1 MELLRIIT
9 AGSVDDGKS
18 TLIGRLLYDS
28 QSLLTDQLS
37 ALERSS
43 KKKGLSAIDFSL
55 LTDGLKDEIEQGI
68 TIDVAYRYF
77 ATGKRKCIIADT
89 PGHVQYTR
97 NFVTAASGA
106 NLALLLIDARKGV
119 TEQTRRHSLIASLM
133 GIKHLVFC
141 INKMDLVD
149 YQETIFE
156 DIRKSVTELVSK
168 LEIYDVRFIPMSAL
182 QGENLVH
189 RSDKMPWYTGWGL
202 LETLENT
209 HISSDRNMIDGRFPV
224 QTVIRVNTS
233 ETPDYRAYAGQVSSG
248 VFRVGDEVVVMPSGF
263 CSRISK
269 IFGAKGY
276 ADTAEPPQS
285 VSIILE
291 DDIDVSRGNM
301 IVKKNNHAS
310 ALQQIDV
317 MLCWLD
323 MSVMQLGRRYVVRHT
338 TQELKGMIKDVVY
351 KINIDSFSRNEDEK
365 ELKMNDIARVKLQL
379 SQPLLCDTYRLNRI
393 TGSLIL
399 IDEQTN
405 NTVASGMIMN

>member
-28 QSLLTDQLS
+28 QALLTDQLS

-43 KKKGLSAIDFSL
+43 KKKGLTAIDFSL

-106 NLALLLIDARKGV
+106 NLALLLVDARKGV

-133 GIKHLVFC
+133 GIRHLVFC

-149 YQETIFE
+149 YSEAVFE
-156 DIRKSVTELVSK
+156 DIRLAVTELVSK

-182 QGENLVH
+182 HGENLVR
-189 RSDKMPWYTGWGL
+189 RSDAMPWYTGWGL
-202 LETLENT
+202 LETLENI

-224 QTVIRVNTS
+224 QAVIRVNTS
-233 ETPDYRAYAGQVSSG
+233 ETPDYRAYAGQVASG
-248 VFRVGDEVVVMPSGF
+248 VFRVGDEITVMPSGF
-263 CSRISK
+263 SSRISK
-269 IFGAKGY
+269 IFGPKGY
-276 ADTAEPPQS
+276 IDIAEPPLS
-285 VSIILE
+285 VSILLE

-310 ALQQIDV
+310 ALQDMDV

-323 MSVMQLGRRYVVRHT
+323 AAPMLPGKRYIVRHT
-338 TQELKGMIKDVVY
+338 TQELKGVVRELVY
-351 KINIDSFSRNEDEK
+351 KINIDGFSRNETEK
-365 ELKMNDIARVKLQL
+365 EMKMNDIARIRLHL
-379 SQPLLCDTYRLNRI
+379 SQPLLCDSYRLNRV

-399 IDEQTN
+399 VDEQTN

>member
-28 QSLLTDQLS
+28 QSLLADQLS

-43 KKKGLSAIDFSL
+43 QRKGLAAIDFSL

-149 YQETIFE
+149 YSETVFE
-156 DIRKSVTELVSK
+156 EIRNSVTSLVSK
-168 LEIYDVRFIPMSAL
+168 LEVYDVRFIPMSAL
-182 QGENLVH
+182 HGENLVQ
-189 RSDKMPWYTGWGL
+189 RSGKMSWYTGWGL
-202 LETLENT
+202 LETLENI

-224 QTVIRVNTS
+224 QTVIRVNTDA
-233 ETPDYRAYAGQVSSG
+233 TPDYRAYAGQVASG
-248 VFRVGDEVVVMPSGF
+248 IFRTGDEVVVMPSGF
-263 CSRISK
+263 SSRISA
-269 IFGAKGY
+269 IYGPKGY
-276 ADTAEPPQS
+276 TDVAEPPLS
-285 VSIILE
+285 VSILLE

-301 IVKKNNHAS
+301 IVKKNNQAG
-310 ALQQIDV
+310 ALQDIDV

-323 MSVMQLGRRYVVRHT
+323 ATPLSPARRYIVRHT
-338 TQELKGMIKDVVY
+338 TQELKGMVREVVY
-351 KINIDSFSRNEDEK
+351 KVNIDSFSRNEEEK
-365 ELKMNDIARVKLQL
+365 ELKMNDIARVKLRL
-379 SQPLLCDTYRLNRI
+379 SQPLLCDSYRLNRV

-399 IDEQTN
+399 VDEQTN

>member
-43 KKKGLSAIDFSL
+43 KKKGLSQIDFSL

-97 NFVTAASGA
+97 NFITAASGA

-119 TEQTRRHSLIASLM
+119 TEQTRRHALIASMM

-149 YQETIFE
+149 YSEAVFE
-156 DIRKSVTELVSK
+156 DIRATISLLVSK
-168 LEIYDVRFIPMSAL
+168 LEVYDVRFIPMSAL
-182 QGENLVH
+182 NGENLVH
-189 RSDKMPWYTGWGL
+189 GSEKMLWYTGWGL
-202 LETLENT
+202 LETLENI
-209 HISSDRNMIDGRFPV
+209 HISSDRNLIDGRFPV
-224 QTVIRVNTS
+224 QTVIRVNTP
-233 ETPDYRAYAGQVSSG
+233 ETPDYRGYAGQVASG
-248 VFRVGDEVVVMPSGF
+248 MFYVGDEVVVMPSGF
-263 CSRISK
+263 SSRISG
-269 IFGAKGY
+269 IYGAKGY
-276 ADTAEPPQS
+276 VGVAEPPMS
-285 VSIILE
+285 VSLLLE
-291 DDIDVSRGNM
+291 DEIDVSRGNM
-301 IVKKNNHAS
+301 IVKKNNRPEAT
-310 ALQQIDV
+310 QDIDV

-323 MSVMQLGRRYVVRHT
+323 AAPLQQGKRYIVRHT
-338 TQELKGMIKDVVY
+338 TQEVKGMVREVLY
-351 KINIDSFSRNEDEK
+351 KISIDTFSRTEDDK
-365 ELKMNDIARVKLQL
+365 ALGMNDIARVKLHL
-379 SQPLLCDTYRLNRI
+379 SQPLLCDSYRLNRI
-393 TGSLIL
+393 TGALIL

-405 NTVASGMIMN
+405 NTVASGMIV

>member
-28 QSLLTDQLS
+28 QSLLADQLS

-43 KKKGLSAIDFSL
+43 KRKGLSQIDFSL

-97 NFVTAASGA
+97 NFITAASGA

-119 TEQTRRHSLIASLM
+119 TEQTRRHSLIASMM

-149 YQETIFE
+149 YSEVAFEQIKQTISAF
-156 DIRKSVTELVSK
+156 VSK
-168 LEIYDVRFIPMSAL
+168 LEVYDVRFIPMSAL
-182 QGENLVH
+182 NGENLVH
-189 RSDKMPWYTGWGL
+189 GSDKMLWYTGWGL
-202 LETLENT
+202 LETLENI
-209 HISSDRNMIDGRFPV
+209 HISSDRNLIDGRFPV
-224 QTVIRVNTS
+224 QTVIRVNTP
-233 ETPDYRAYAGQVSSG
+233 ETHDYRGYAGQVASG
-248 VFRVGDEVVVMPSGF
+248 MFYVGDEVIVMPSGF
-263 CSRISK
+263 TSRISA
-269 IFGAKGY
+269 IFGTKGY
-276 ADTAEPPQS
+276 VDTAEPPMS
-285 VSIILE
+285 VSLLLE
-291 DDIDVSRGNM
+291 NEIDVSRGNM
-301 IVKKNNHAS
+301 IVKKNNQPQS
-310 ALQQIDV
+310 TQDIDV

-323 MSVMQLGRRYVVRHT
+323 VSSFQPGKRYVVRHT
-338 TQELKGMIKDVVY
+338 TQEIKGIIQDVVY
-351 KINIDSFSRNEDEK
+351 KISVDTFSRREEDK
-365 ELKMNDIARVKLQL
+365 VLRMNDIARVKLHL
-379 SQPLLCDTYRLNRI
+379 SQPLLCDSYRLNRI

-405 NTVASGMIMN
+405 NTVASGMIV